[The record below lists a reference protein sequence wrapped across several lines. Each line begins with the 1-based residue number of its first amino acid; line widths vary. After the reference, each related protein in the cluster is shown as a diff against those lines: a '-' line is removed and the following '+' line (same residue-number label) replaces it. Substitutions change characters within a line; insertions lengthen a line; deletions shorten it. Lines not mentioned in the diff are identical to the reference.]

1 MNDSSVSPKGRH
13 SMTDCKPWRA
23 SAPSALAI
31 SASGLAAGTLD
42 IAAASIINHVSP
54 VLVLQAIASG
64 VLGRSS
70 FHQGLNAAFLGLMLQ
85 LLMSMLIAAIFWSG
99 ARLFRRID
107 AHPFAFAIAY
117 GLVIYSVMTF
127 IVVPLSRAKPSFP
140 NDLRG
145 ALPDLFAMVLF
156 GLVIA
161 TATLQR
167 RNQGRA
173 RSR

>member
-1 MNDSSVSPKGRH
+1 
-13 SMTDCKPWRA
+13 
-23 SAPSALAI
+23 
-31 SASGLAAGTLD
+31 
-42 IAAASIINHVSP
+42 
-54 VLVLQAIASG
+54 
-64 VLGRSS
+64 
-70 FHQGLNAAFLGLMLQ
+70 MLQ